1 MICSAYYAK
10 KRTKCKNTE
19 GNVHMC
25 THPPPPPHTMG
36 RKQRVPWG
44 VSRCLC
50 ETVPYLLESA
60 VLQFGGGMV
69 VDLLAEVLVA

>member
-1 MICSAYYAK
+1 MLKSVQSVKILREMSTCAH
-10 KRTKCKNTE
+10 T
-19 GNVHMC
+19 
-25 THPPPPPHTMG
+25 PPPTHTMG